1 MAKQHKIAILGL
13 EHWYWAYPIAGAVS
27 AMKDAELT
35 YVIGEDEE
43 QTQKTAD
50 LMRAKHWGT
59 DYRIALEDP
68 EVDIVVI
75 MPTTNRHEELA
86 IAAANAKKHIL
97 ISKPLART
105 LAGADR
111 IIQAVR
117 ENGVIMTG
125 IGAGPNPTD
134 PVMQLVSKGVIG
146 RPYTATS
153 SCRARTPLK
162 APGCTD
168 VGWFKDAS
176 KASGG
181 AFVDHAIYAA
191 TRLQMIFDS
200 KVESVYAR
208 MGKMVHKDWDV
219 EDYGIAILTYE
230 NGAIATIESTFGA
243 TEYTVNNFL
252 LTGTEGEIQADDDTL
267 KITGSKE
274 PYKVPQITRTL
285 PRNPVYLTLEDYANP
300 FNTQA
305 DAGTAMIKELI
316 DVIDNGAVSLN
327 TPENARIGLE
337 ICLASYLSLKT
348 GTAVKLPLTED
359 VDVPAILAEVL

>member
-1 MAKQHKIAILGL
+1 M
-13 EHWYWAYPIAGAVS
+13 
-27 AMKDAELT
+27 
-35 YVIGEDEE
+35 
-43 QTQKTAD
+43 
-50 LMRAKHWGT
+50 
-59 DYRIALEDP
+59 
-68 EVDIVVI
+68 
-75 MPTTNRHEELA
+75 
-86 IAAANAKKHIL
+86 

-146 RPYTATS
+146 RPYAATS

-219 EDYGIAILTYE
+219 
-230 NGAIATIESTFGA
+230 
-243 TEYTVNNFL
+243 
-252 LTGTEGEIQADDDTL
+252 
-267 KITGSKE
+267 
-274 PYKVPQITRTL
+274 
-285 PRNPVYLTLEDYANP
+285 
-300 FNTQA
+300 
-305 DAGTAMIKELI
+305 
-316 DVIDNGAVSLN
+316 
-327 TPENARIGLE
+327 
-337 ICLASYLSLKT
+337 
-348 GTAVKLPLTED
+348 
-359 VDVPAILAEVL
+359 